1 MAELSGDGEYKVS
14 QSPLSTLEL
23 LNPTTIEDAF
33 THLNHEEQLLFLANK
48 SFPTNTDESEII
60 MSSLII
66 PTLIQ
71 KFIQFTTDQQKLIFN
86 FWENLIKESYLY
98 MTLLIQNNFL
108 NLISSSFISNYI

>member
-1 MAELSGDGEYKVS
+1 MADISDDAEYKDS
-14 QSPLSTLEL
+14 QSPLFTLEL

-33 THLNHEEQLLFLANK
+33 THLNHEEHLLFLANK

-86 FWENLIKESYLY
+86 FWENFIKESYLLLY
-98 MTLLIQNNFL
+98 MTLLIQNNFYL
-108 NLISSSFISNYI
+108 TNKTHI